1 MANWT
6 HPETDNNPLPRG
18 CLGVTFDPDMGEDA
32 EDYSTSSGDICLTLQ
47 EIRTEGAVARAEA
60 WDRLWRQGRLH
71 IFESRHALLKIAHDH
86 GLSETQIQRA
96 LRAKIP

>member
-1 MANWT
+1 M
-6 HPETDNNPLPRG
+6 R
-18 CLGVTFDPDMGEDA
+18 C
-32 EDYSTSSGDICLTLQ
+32 SSGDICLTLQ